1 MRHAHRGS
9 VLLFGVF
16 LFLSSTGFAFENPY
30 SKYFTTQDIVEIDRD
45 IQRQM
50 IKGQVVMIDTRDTAA
65 CVRVQRQLLANRNL
79 HAAGSDISDICRQDS
94 KYPITSVVIMRETSE
109 QEFKKELNLGKLTS
123 TEKNLFTAT
132 RNLGVAGLGTAG
144 IMYLLPEKISGW
156 KKKNLAHEWRDNA
169 NSTQW
174 DDNNTANDIGQPIA
188 GAAYYQ
194 IARHLDYS
202 PMASF
207 GYSVFMS
214 TFFWEY
220 GLESFSNKPS
230 VQDLILT
237 PVIGSLLG
245 EFFYRLENTIK
256 ENKGKVLG
264 SESLGKFC
272 MILLNP
278 AGAISD
284 QINRMFKTKVIKDA
298 KSRLVMR
305 PYDVGPGASNLDR
318 QRMMIGLEIEFFL

>member
-1 MRHAHRGS
+1 MRHIHLGS

-16 LFLSSTGFAFENPY
+16 LVLSSTGLAQSY
-30 SKYFTTQDIVEIDRD
+30 SKYFNSSDIAEIDRD

-65 CVRVQRQLLANRNL
+65 CVRVQRKLAENRNM
-79 HAAGSDISDICRQDS
+79 HPAGSDISDICRQDS
-94 KYPITSVVIMRETSE
+94 KYPITSVVILRETNE
-109 QEFKKELNLGKLTS
+109 QEFRKDLNLGKLTS
-123 TEKNLFTAT
+123 DEKNLFTAT
-132 RNLGVAGLGTAG
+132 QNLGIAGLGTAG
-144 IMYLLPEKISGW
+144 IKDMLPEKVSGW
-156 KKKNLAHEWRDNA
+156 KKKNLKNEWRDNTS
-169 NSTQW
+169 STDW
-174 DDNNTANDIGQPIA
+174 DDDSSANAIAQPIA

-194 IARHLDYS
+194 VARHLDYS

-245 EFFYRLENTIK
+245 EFFFRLENSIK

-264 SESLGKFC
+264 SETLGKFC
-272 MILLNP
+272 MVLLNP
-278 AGAISD
+278 AGALSD
-284 QINRMFKTKVIKDA
+284 QINRLFKTKIIKDA

-305 PYDVGPGASNLDR
+305 PYDSGAGANSADR
-318 QRMMIGLEIEFFL
+318 RRMMIGIEIEFFL

>member
-1 MRHAHRGS
+1 MRHAHLGS

-16 LFLSSTGFAFENPY
+16 LVLSSTGLAQSY
-30 SKYFTTQDIVEIDRD
+30 SKYFSSQEVAEIDRD

-50 IKGQVVMIDTRDTAA
+50 IKGQVVVIDTRDTAA
-65 CVRVQRQLLANRNL
+65 CVRVQKQLAENRNM

-94 KYPITSVVIMRETSE
+94 KYPITSVVILRETNE
-109 QEFKKELNLGKLTS
+109 QEFSKEINLGKLTS
-123 TEKNLFTAT
+123 TEKNLFTET

-144 IMYLLPEKISGW
+144 IMYMLPEKISGW
-156 KKKNLAHEWRDNA
+156 KKKNLGREWRENTS
-169 NSTQW
+169 STEW
-174 DDNNTANDIGQPIA
+174 DDNGSANAIAQPVA

-194 IARHLDYS
+194 VARHLDYS
-202 PMASF
+202 PLASF

-230 VQDLILT
+230 IQDLILT

-245 EFFYRLENTIK
+245 EFFFRLESTIK

-264 SESLGKFC
+264 SETLGKVC

-278 AGAISD
+278 AGALSD
-284 QINRMFKTKVIKDA
+284 QINRLFKTKVIKDA
-298 KSRLVMR
+298 KSRLIMK
-305 PYDVGPGASNLDR
+305 PFDTGPGSSNMDR
-318 QRMMIGLEIEFFL
+318 RRMMIGIEIEFFI